1 MSFYATLTEAPDV
14 SPIQPWPSGRRQVAK
29 EFVVNR
35 VSWRPNG
42 LETFPKTATY
52 CHLLP
57 FWSRKT
63 ATSVSAV
70 AFLTCPLRHA
80 CWPDIGIYLCV
91 MVGGPQV

>member
-1 MSFYATLTEAPDV
+1 MSFYATLTEARDV

-35 VSWRPNG
+35 VSGSSNG
-42 LETFPKTATY
+42 SETFPKAATY

-57 FWSRKT
+57 YWSRKT

-70 AFLTCPLRHA
+70 AFRTCLPGHV
-80 CWPDIGIYLCV
+80 CWPEIVFSYAGWW
-91 MVGGPQV
+91 GG